1 MMRST
6 WSLLRSRARGRASTV
21 LLCAAVVGCAS
32 EGRLSDPFAADVDGG
47 DGMGAAGGS
56 GSGGVFSGG
65 AYNGSNAFGGGL
77 CMSNT
82 VQSGRV
88 APEILIVLDRSLS
101 MGQEMRWAPSVAG
114 IKQITMDLQNRVSFG
129 LMTFPGTSGGGG
141 GGGRGGGGNLTCG
154 AGTVNVQIG
163 TNSAGAIANAL
174 NGMQPGGA
182 TPTAVTLAAASAF
195 YAERKVDPDT
205 VPAPQYVL
213 LVTDGAPN
221 CTDGQPPMGGMSTAT
236 GSQEPAQVDASVDAI
251 KAMTK
256 AGVKTFVLGYD
267 TQNDATLKGAL
278 DRMAQ
283 AGGTG
288 DNTHRA
294 VENQQTLVDQF
305 RKITE
310 VAIGCDFAL
319 DGPVSNKKYVLV
331 KLDGKQINVD
341 TADGWELSSDRR
353 TVTVVGKSCETLK
366 TEGHRVTVSVECDE
380 VGTVY

>member
-1 MMRST
+1 MKQST
-6 WSLLRSRARGRASTV
+6 WSLV
-21 LLCAAVVGCAS
+21 LLCAAAVGCAPES
-32 EGRLSDPFAADVDGG
+32 NGGDPFAQRDAG
-47 DGMGAAGGS
+47 DGTGTAAGGGFS

-65 AYNGSNAFGGGL
+65 AYNGSNPYGGGL

-114 IKQITMDLQNRVSFG
+114 IQQITMDLQSRVSFG

-141 GGGRGGGGNLTCG
+141 GGGRGGGGNLSCG

-163 TNSAGAIANAL
+163 NNNAAAIASAL

-182 TPTAVTLAAASAF
+182 TPTAVTLAAARDFFAQ
-195 YAERKVDPDT
+195 RTVDPDS

-221 CTDGQPPMGGMSTAT
+221 CTNGQPPSGGMSTAT
-236 GSQEPAQVDASVDAI
+236 GSQEPAQVDASVDEIAE
-251 KAMTK
+251 MTK

-278 DRMAQ
+278 DRMAK

-288 DNTHRA
+288 DQAHRA
-294 VENQQTLVDQF
+294 VESQQTLVDQF
-305 RKITE
+305 RKITD
-310 VAIGCDFAL
+310 VVIGCDFAL
-319 DGPVSNKKYVLV
+319 DGAVADKRYVLV

-341 TADGWELSSDRR
+341 DENGWKLSKDRR
-353 TVTVVGKSCETLK
+353 TVTVVGNACETLK
-366 TEGHRVTVSVECDE
+366 KEGHRLTVSVECEE